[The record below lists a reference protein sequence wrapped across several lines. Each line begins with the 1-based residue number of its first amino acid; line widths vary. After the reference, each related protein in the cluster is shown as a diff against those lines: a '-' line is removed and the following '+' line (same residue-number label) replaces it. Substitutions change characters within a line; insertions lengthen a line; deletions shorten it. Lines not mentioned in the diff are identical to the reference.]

1 MGYTHGKRWT
11 QEEIEK
17 AVLEVVRETDLDR
30 MPSRS
35 EVERYYG
42 DYRLTNA
49 ISKRIGWYQLA
60 EKLNLPV
67 KQSETYFGKK
77 QEQLVQEEIIAM
89 GHEVRRMP
97 QNFPY
102 DLLVD
107 DCVKIDVK
115 ASRLYKGKNGSFY
128 TFNLEKPF
136 CTCDIYVL
144 RILSDTNE
152 VLSTL
157 IIPSKD
163 VPTNS
168 QISVGEVKSK
178 YYKYREK
185 WDYLDNYVS
194 FFESVS

>member
-17 AVLEVVRETDLDR
+17 AILDVVKETGLDR

-35 EVERYYG
+35 EVEQYYG
-42 DYRLTNA
+42 DCRLTSA

-60 EKLNLPV
+60 EKMNLPI

-77 QEQLVQEEIIAM
+77 QEQLVQEEIISM
-89 GHEVRRMP
+89 GHEVRKMP

-144 RILSDTNE
+144 RILSETNE

-157 IIPSKD
+157 IVPSKD

-178 YYKYREK
+178 YYKYRDK

-194 FFESVS
+194 FFESVG